1 MQIFPT
7 ARLGTAAAVLAL
19 AALVAGCKP
28 SGERALIEGD
38 RLLRAGKVA
47 EAVSV
52 LERAVLTLPQDAR
65 ALNYLGLAYQSSG
78 RADEARRAY
87 LRALEIDRNLF
98 EANHNLG
105 LLYLDKGDLL
115 EAERSLRAYLASRQ
129 EDGAAWATLGMIQYR
144 AGRLDDAER
153 SFATAKQFNATGP
166 SEWNMLGM
174 ISSQRKRYREARDR
188 FQWVLRLDPTYAPAL
203 LNLAILNHQHLGDR
217 QAALANYKAW
227 LAVAPPGSNTAA
239 VIEIIRQLE
248 VQLGFVA
255 PAAPPPRAEPTNN
268 PAPARQFVAV
278 TNAPPPASPPP
289 ATAPPQAK
297 QVVATKT
304 NTPPPTSA
312 AVRSNLPVEVVR
324 QTPVQPPKAQVTAP
338 LTNVPAETVVAPKPT
353 KPVEIVKVEEDAP
366 LRAARDVAP
375 QPLPSPSSPASGSV
389 ASSPSPAQT
398 ETAQETIQ
406 IPNPTPTLTVGAEA
420 PKRSFW
426 QKANPVSWFRR
437 DEGSRETLT
446 PLETESPKKAQA
458 TVANSATRTAPA
470 RPVLPPPL
478 RLERPAPPRY
488 VRRAPAAL
496 PEGNRAAAET
506 EFRQAVEAHRRRDL
520 AAAAAG
526 YRKATTLD
534 PAYFEAHHNLALVA
548 LDQGDLSLA
557 LLACENALVLKP
569 DENGTRRTFAQALR
583 QAGNT
588 ADAAE
593 QIELIL
599 EAKPTDVPLHLAAAS
614 LYSGELGDD
623 ASAKKHYETVL
634 ALEPSHPQ
642 AGAIR
647 SWLASRP

>member
-7 ARLGTAAAVLAL
+7 ARLASAAAVLAL

-47 EAVSV
+47 EAVPV

-65 ALNYLGLAYQSSG
+65 ALNYLGLAYQSAG

-129 EDGAAWATLGMIQYR
+129 EDGTAWATLGMIQYR
-144 AGRLDDAER
+144 AGRLDEAER

-166 SEWNMLGM
+166 AEWNMLGM

-188 FQWVLRLDPTYAPAL
+188 FQWVLRLDPRYAPAL

-248 VQLGFVA
+248 VQLGLVA
-255 PAAPPPRAEPTNN
+255 PLPPPPRAEPTNN
-268 PAPARQFVAV
+268 PAPARQLAVV
-278 TNAPPPASPPP
+278 TNPPPSAAQP
-289 ATAPPQAK
+289 AAAAPSQAK
-297 QVVATKT
+297 QVVAIKT
-304 NTPPPTSA
+304 NTPAPTTS
-312 AVRSNLPVEVVR
+312 VRSNPPVEVAR
-324 QTPVQPPKAQVTAP
+324 QAPVQPPKTQVVAP
-338 LTNVPAETVVAPKPT
+338 PTNVPAETVVAPKPT
-353 KPVEIVKVEEDAP
+353 RPVEIVKVEEDAP

-375 QPLPSPSSPASGSV
+375 QPQPSPSVPTSGPVASSPAS
-389 ASSPSPAQT
+389 T
-398 ETAQETIQ
+398 ESAQETIQ
-406 IPNPTPTLTVGAEA
+406 IPNPTPTLTIGAEA

-437 DEGSRETLT
+437 DDGTRDTLT
-446 PLETESPKKAQA
+446 PLETESPKKAPA
-458 TVANSATRTAPA
+458 TVAESTPRAAPPA
-470 RPVLPPPL
+470 RPALPPPP
-478 RLERPAPPRY
+478 RLERPVPPRY